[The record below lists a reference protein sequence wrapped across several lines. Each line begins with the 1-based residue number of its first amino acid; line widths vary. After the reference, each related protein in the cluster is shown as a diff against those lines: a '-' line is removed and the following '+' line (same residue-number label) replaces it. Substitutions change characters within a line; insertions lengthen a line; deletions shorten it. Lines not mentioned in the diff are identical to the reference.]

1 MSARVLAQQWMSIDG
16 FAAGTTG
23 EGEIFAAVPEEADQA
38 SMQYNLQ
45 LFPTIAEV
53 LLGRRTY
60 ETFAAVWPSADLP
73 VAPHVNTLPK
83 VVFSR
88 SLHEAPWGGFRPAE
102 LATDPVAYVARRR
115 EEVDGDLLVWGSLT
129 VLADLLAARS
139 VDELDLFVAPVALGG
154 GTPLVPPG
162 LRLDLT
168 LVQSETWSSV
178 LHLRYRLGV

>member
-1 MSARVLAQQWMSIDG
+1 MSARVTAQQWMSIDG
-16 FAAGTTG
+16 FAAGATG

-45 LFPTIAEV
+45 LLPTVAEV

-60 ETFAAVWPSADLP
+60 ESFAAVWPSADLP
-73 VAPHVNTLPK
+73 VATHVNTLPK

-88 SLHEAPWGGFRPAE
+88 SLDEAPWGGFKPAE
-102 LATDPVAYVARRR
+102 LVTDAVTHVARRR
-115 EEVDGDLLVWGSLT
+115 QEADGVLLVWGSIK
-129 VLADLLAARS
+129 VLGDLLAARL

-178 LHLRYRLGV
+178 LHLRYRLDV